1 MLVFGLIQDDST
13 LQRDWFHFSS
23 TTKTVVQIFRR
34 SNYKFLCKT
43 ERRIQSC
50 SYLRSSSAFHKT
62 VVQIFRRSNYKILCK
77 TQDPILLNAI
87 DSTFPL
93 QMLTSWS

>member
-43 ERRIQSC
+43 
-50 SYLRSSSAFHKT
+50 
-62 VVQIFRRSNYKILCK
+62 
-77 TQDPILLNAI
+77 QDPILLNAI
-87 DSTFPL
+87 DSTFPYHKTVVQFSRRFHIQIL
-93 QMLTSWS
+93 FKTQDPILLLSLPLICLS

>member
-13 LQRDWFHFSS
+13 LQLQRDWFHFSS
-23 TTKTVVQIFRR
+23 TTKTVVQNFRC
-34 SNYKFLCKT
+34 SNYKF
-43 ERRIQSC
+43 
-50 SYLRSSSAFHKT
+50 
-62 VVQIFRRSNYKILCK
+62 LCK

-93 QMLTSWS
+93 QQTGSSTFPPLPYTDSVQNAGSNPAPIFAPHLSFIKR

>member
-13 LQRDWFHFSS
+13 MQRDWFHFSS

-43 ERRIQSC
+43 
-50 SYLRSSSAFHKT
+50 
-62 VVQIFRRSNYKILCK
+62 
-77 TQDPILLNAI
+77 QDPILLNAI

-93 QMLTSWS
+93 PQNGSSIFPPLPYTDSVQNAGSNPAHIFAPHLSFIKR

>member
-1 MLVFGLIQDDST
+1 MIP
-13 LQRDWFHFSS
+13 
-23 TTKTVVQIFRR
+23 
-34 SNYKFLCKT
+34 LCKEIGFT
-43 ERRIQSC
+43 FPLPQ
-50 SYLRSSSAFHKT
+50 KK

-93 QMLTSWS
+93 PQNGSSIFPPLPYTDSVQNAGSNPAPIFAPHLSFILVRPTA